1 MSDEYQLRKDID
13 RIYGDIYTLQG
24 NELNVYKK
32 DELDAKLS
40 STYYDKSEV
49 DVKLNNVLLDIFYPI
64 GTVYECTNA
73 INPNTQFGG
82 TWELLVDDEI
92 KQWERI
98 E

>member
-1 MSDEYQLRKDID
+1 MSGEYQLRKDID

-24 NELNVYKK
+24 NELNVYTKEDMDK
-32 DELDAKLS
+32 TLS
-40 STYYDKSEV
+40 EDYYDKSEV
-49 DVKLNNVLLDIFYPI
+49 DVKINNILLDTFYPI

-82 TWELLVDDEI
+82 EWELLVDDEI
-92 KQWERI
+92 KQWERV